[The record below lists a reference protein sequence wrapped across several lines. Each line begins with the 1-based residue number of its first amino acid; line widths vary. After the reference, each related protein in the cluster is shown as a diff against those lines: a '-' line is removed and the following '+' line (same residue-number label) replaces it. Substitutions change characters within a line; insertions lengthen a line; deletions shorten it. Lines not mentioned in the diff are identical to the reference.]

1 MVANSPV
8 LTLVLVAGGLKI
20 HREQEGSGV
29 CLVLS
34 STTSDWHLAAAPE
47 EGAVSGPDQG
57 HRAGRPVAQ
66 PVVVLCLVP
75 VLSGVEQRLQLVE
88 VHALG
93 LEELFKGNCLMKIHV
108 QGLLQ
113 ELF

>member
-1 MVANSPV
+1 MVSNSPV

-29 CLVLS
+29 GHHS
-34 STTSDWHLAAAPE
+34 AIISDGHLAAAPE
-47 EGAVSGPDQG
+47 EGAVSGPGQG

-66 PVVVLCLVP
+66 PVVVLGIVP

-88 VHALG
+88 VDAL
-93 LEELFKGNCLMKIHV
+93 
-108 QGLLQ
+108 
-113 ELF
+113 

>member
-1 MVANSPV
+1 M
-8 LTLVLVAGGLKI
+8 LVLVAGGLKI

-29 CLVLS
+29 GLPPIF
-34 STTSDWHLAAAPE
+34 TSDGHLTTAPE

-66 PVVVLCLVP
+66 PVVVLDLVP
-75 VLSGVEQRLQLVE
+75 VLLGVEQRLQLVE

>member
-1 MVANSPV
+1 MVLNSI
-8 LTLVLVAGGLKI
+8 LLILVLVAGGLKI

-29 CLVLS
+29 GHIS
-34 STTSDWHLAAAPE
+34 STISDGHLAAAPE

-66 PVVVLCLVP
+66 PVVVLDLVP

-88 VHALG
+88 VDAL
-93 LEELFKGNCLMKIHV
+93 
-108 QGLLQ
+108 
-113 ELF
+113 